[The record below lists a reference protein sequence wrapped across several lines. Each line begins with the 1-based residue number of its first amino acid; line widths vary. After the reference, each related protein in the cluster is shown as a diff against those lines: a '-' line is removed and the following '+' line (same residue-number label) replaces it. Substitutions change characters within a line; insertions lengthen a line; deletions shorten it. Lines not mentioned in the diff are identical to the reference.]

1 MSQTTPKILLVDDEH
16 INVEFFDVML
26 SRLGYKVVTAGDGD
40 TALEMIISERPDLVL
55 LDNIL
60 PGKTGWEITR
70 LIKQDPEY
78 AEYAATSI
86 IMFSAMDDVEDK
98 VEGFEL
104 GIEDYITK
112 PFNFSEVL
120 ARIQAVL
127 RQRELSRQVI
137 RRERRLALAES
148 LNSSLIYFTRHIK
161 NPIQELRDM
170 AAGLDGNDPKQVE
183 KLVSR
188 IIHETGET
196 LATLE
201 GLEEEVQELRSQD
214 DELKANELSLEDLE
228 SKFRKHA
235 AATLHGV
242 QGQRNDK

>member
-1 MSQTTPKILLVDDEH
+1 MPQSAPKILVVDDEH
-16 INVEFFDVML
+16 INVEFFQVML
-26 SRLGYKVVTAGDGD
+26 SRLGYQVTTAGDGD
-40 TALEMIISERPDLVL
+40 AALEQIVEDRPDLVL

-70 LIKQDPEY
+70 LVKRDDEYQDVRD
-78 AEYAATSI
+78 TSI

-127 RQRELSRQVI
+127 RQRELSRQVV
-137 RRERRLALAES
+137 RRERRLALTES
-148 LNSSLIYFTRHIK
+148 LNNSLIYFTRHISG
-161 NPIQELRDM
+161 PIATLRDM
-170 AAGLDGNDPKQVE
+170 AERLDVTDTDAVQELVE
-183 KLVSR
+183 LVKK
-188 IIHETGET
+188 ETSET

-201 GLEEEVQELRSQD
+201 GLEEEVQELQSQG
-214 DELKANELSLEDLE
+214 DELKSKELSLEDLE

-235 AATLHGV
+235 AAALHG
-242 QGQRNDK
+242 GAG

>member
-1 MSQTTPKILLVDDEH
+1 MSQMSPRILVVDDEH
-16 INVEFFDVML
+16 INVEFFHVML
-26 SRLGYKVVTAGDGD
+26 TRLGYEVFTAGDGD
-40 TALEMIISERPDLVL
+40 TALEQIVAHQPDLVL

-70 LIKQDPEY
+70 LVKQDDEY
-78 AEYAATSI
+78 REVSDTAI

-137 RRERRLALAES
+137 RRERRLALVES

-161 NPIQELRDM
+161 EPISTLREM
-170 AAGLDGNDPKQVE
+170 AAALDSSDAAAVQRLVE
-183 KLVSR
+183 SILA
-188 IIHETGET
+188 ETSDT
-196 LATLE
+196 LATIE
-201 GLEEEVQELRSQD
+201 GLEEEVRELQTQGD
-214 DELKANELSLEDLE
+214 QLKADEISLEDLE

-235 AATLHGV
+235 TATLHDVEGAH
-242 QGQRNDK
+242 

>member
-1 MSQTTPKILLVDDEH
+1 MSNTTPKILLVDDEH

-26 SRLGYKVVTAGDGD
+26 SRLGYEVITAGDGD
-40 TALEMIISERPDLVL
+40 TALEKIVEEQPDLVL

-70 LIKQDPEY
+70 LIKQDPQY

-127 RQRELSRQVI
+127 RQRELSRQVV
-137 RRERRLALAES
+137 RRERRLALSES
-148 LNSSLIYFTRHIK
+148 LKSSLVYFTRHIK
-161 NPIQELRDM
+161 DPIEGLRTMASELDTSSEE
-170 AAGLDGNDPKQVE
+170 AVGN
-183 KLVSR
+183 LVNR
-188 IIHETGET
+188 ILEETAET
-196 LATLE
+196 LATIE
-201 GLEEEVQELRSQD
+201 GLEEEVQELQSQD
-214 DELKANELSLEDLE
+214 DELRADELSLEDLE

-242 QGQRNDK
+242 QGKRDDQ

>member
-1 MSQTTPKILLVDDEH
+1 MSQIPKILLVDDEH

-26 SRLGYKVVTAGDGD
+26 SRLGYEVVTAGDGD
-40 TALEMIISERPDLVL
+40 TALEKIVEEHPDLVL

-70 LIKQDPEY
+70 LVKQDPQYSDY
-78 AEYAATSI
+78 ANTSI

-127 RQRELSRQVI
+127 RQRELSRQVV
-137 RRERRLALAES
+137 RRERRLALSET
-148 LNSSLIYFTRHIK
+148 LNNSLIYFTRHVK

-170 AAGLDGNDPKQVE
+170 ASSLDTNDTQAVG
-183 KLVSR
+183 KLVDR
-188 IIHETGET
+188 ILHETRET

-201 GLEEEVQELRSQD
+201 GLEEEVRELQSQD
-214 DELKANELSLEDLE
+214 DELKSKELSLEDLE

-242 QGQRNDK
+242 EVKSDDQ

>member
-1 MSQTTPKILLVDDEH
+1 MSQAAPKILVVDDEH
-16 INVEFFDVML
+16 INVEFFQVML
-26 SRLGYKVVTAGDGD
+26 SRLGYDVTTAGDGD
-40 TALEMIISERPDLVL
+40 AALERIVEDRPDVVL

-60 PGKTGWEITR
+60 PGRTGWEITR
-70 LIKQDPEY
+70 LVKQDEAY
-78 AEYAATSI
+78 AEVRDTAI

-120 ARIQAVL
+120 ARIQAVV
-127 RQRELSRQVI
+127 RQRELSRQVV
-137 RRERRLALAES
+137 RRERRLALTES

-161 NPIQELRDM
+161 TPITTLRDM
-170 AAGLDGNDPKQVE
+170 AASLDPSDAQAVHKLIELVE
-183 KLVSR
+183 R
-188 IIHETGET
+188 ETSET

-201 GLEEEVQELRSQD
+201 GLEDEVAELQTQG
-214 DELKANELSLEDLE
+214 DELKADELSLEDLE

-235 AATLHGV
+235 AAALHDVHG
-242 QGQRNDK
+242 GKG